1 MSEAFAVLRQAR
13 AHAHAP
19 EDKESVDIALLAIHF
34 ILESNQSSHF
44 KSFLEN
50 FDSDTP
56 RPPLCTF
63 SSRKEADTWLN
74 AHPRPPHGAGVDIAG
89 QHYSVGYAR
98 DSELRVLVRR
108 PTLEE
113 LGLAEEDE

>member
-1 MSEAFAVLRQAR
+1 M
-13 AHAHAP
+13 
-19 EDKESVDIALLAIHF
+19 ALLAIHF

-44 KSFLEN
+44 ESFLES
-50 FDSDTP
+50 FDSDIP
-56 RPPLCTF
+56 RPPLCAF
-63 SSRKEADTWLN
+63 ISRKEADTWLN

-98 DSELRVLVRR
+98 DGELRVLVRR

-113 LGLAEEDE
+113 LGLTEEGE